1 MIPPE
6 RYESLGELLRDALVQ
21 YKSEVALIEANRKQE
36 ARRLTYLELMREAD
50 RVARYL
56 EDAGVGA
63 GARVAICMSNQSKW
77 IVSACAAFSRGAVI
91 VPIDYK
97 LTPEEQL
104 AQLAHCRPECL
115 VTEWPV
121 FMRYDVSAL
130 PAPHVLV
137 CEAPSGKPV
146 GAATR
151 YEDVLLGKGPRATYV
166 PRKRSDQATL
176 VYSSGTGGV
185 PKGCMLSH
193 DNYLEQYRTLGLL
206 YPLRTG
212 HRYFSILPTNH
223 AIDFMSGFIGPLA
236 SGATVVHQR
245 SLRPEFINH
254 SMERYG
260 ITHMAVV
267 PLLLE
272 AFEKRVRE
280 QVEERGSVGEHVFEA
295 LRQANAA
302 LTLRAPRPG
311 LSRRLLRPVHEAFGG
326 KLEMLFCGGAFVDA
340 ARAQFFYDLGIP
352 VVIGYG
358 LTEAGT
364 VLTVNDLA
372 PFRADSVG
380 RPLDGVELQI
390 RNADPH
396 TQVGEVWARSR
407 TVMLGYLD
415 EPELTEETIVDGWLR
430 TGDLGF
436 LDPSGQ
442 LHLRGR
448 SKNMIVTAGGKNV
461 YPEDIEGAFTSVPCD
476 ELAVFATGYVWPGV
490 ALTEEG
496 LVVVVR
502 APQVTEDDAARNALL
517 EAIRVRNGKLPDY
530 KRVSGVLPYA
540 DEFPRTASMKIKRAA
555 LADAL
560 RLQSPRGA
568 ILPVGA

>member
-36 ARRLTYLELMREAD
+36 ARRLTYLELLRESD

-63 GARVAICMSNQSKW
+63 GERVAICMGNQSKW
-77 IVSACAAFSRGAVI
+77 IVAACAAFSRGAVV
-91 VPIDYK
+91 VPVDYK
-97 LTPEEQL
+97 LTPAEQL
-104 AQLAHCRPECL
+104 AQLAHCTPRCL

-121 FMRYDVSAL
+121 LMRYDVSAL

-137 CEAPSGKPV
+137 SEAPEGKNV
-146 GAATR
+146 GSATR
-151 YEDVLLGKGPRATYV
+151 YEDAVSNTGPRATFV

-193 DNYLEQYRTLGLL
+193 ENYLEQYRTLGLL

-223 AIDFMSGFIGPLA
+223 AIDFMSGFIGPLC

-272 AFEKRVRE
+272 AFEERIRE
-280 QVEERGSVGEHVFEA
+280 RLEERGSLAEHVFDG

-311 LSRRLLRPVHEAFGG
+311 LSRRLLRPVHDAFGG

-380 RPLDGVELQI
+380 RPLDGVTLQI
-390 RNADPH
+390 RNAHPE
-396 TQVGEVWARSR
+396 TQVGEVWAKSR
-407 TVMLGYLD
+407 TVMLGYLN
-415 EPELTEETIVDGWLR
+415 EPELTAETIVDGWLR

-461 YPEDIEGAFTSVPCD
+461 YPEDIEGAFAGVPCD

-496 LVVVVR
+496 LIVVVR
-502 APQVTEDDAARNALL
+502 AEKLDDAAARNALL
-517 EAIRVRNGKLPDY
+517 EAVRVRNGRLPDY
-530 KRVSGVLPYA
+530 KRVSGVLPFA
-540 DEFPRTASMKIKRAA
+540 GEFPRTASMKIKRAA

-560 RLQSPRGA
+560 RTQSPRGA

>member
-6 RYESLGELLRDALVQ
+6 RYESLGELLQDALLQ
-21 YKSEVALIEANRKQE
+21 YKSEVALIEANRKSE
-36 ARRLTYLELMREAD
+36 NRRLTYLELLRESS
-50 RVARYL
+50 RVGRYL
-56 EDAGVGA
+56 QDAGVGA
-63 GARVAICMSNQSKW
+63 GSHVAICMGNQSKW
-77 IVSACAAFSRGAVI
+77 IVAACAVFSRGGVI

-97 LTPEEQL
+97 LSSDEQL
-104 AQLAHCRPECL
+104 AQLKHCKPSAL

-121 FMRYDVSAL
+121 YMRYAGGVPDVDA
-130 PAPHVLV
+130 VLV
-137 CEAPSGKPV
+137 SEAPRGKELH
-146 GAATR
+146 GATR
-151 YEDVLLGKGPRATYV
+151 YEDAVAKEGARPDFV
-166 PRKRSDQATL
+166 PRKRTDQATL

-193 DNYLEQYRTLGLL
+193 DNYLEQYRTLGQLF
-206 YPLRTG
+206 PLRTG
-212 HRYFSILPTNH
+212 DRYFSILPTNH

-245 SLRPEFINH
+245 SLRPEFIND
-254 SMERYG
+254 SMDRYG
-260 ITHMAVV
+260 VTHMSVV

-272 AFEKRVRE
+272 AFEKRIRE
-280 QVEERGSVGEHVFEA
+280 RVEEGGGVSEMLFDG
-295 LRQANAA
+295 LRRANAA
-302 LTLRAPRPG
+302 LTLRSPRRG
-311 LSRRLLRPVHEAFGG
+311 LSRALLKPVHAAFGG

-380 RPLDGVELQI
+380 LPLEGVELEI
-390 RNADPH
+390 RNADPRTH
-396 TQVGEVWARSR
+396 VGEVWARSR
-407 TVMLGYLD
+407 TVMMGYLN
-415 EPELTEETIVDGWLR
+415 EPELTAETIVEGWLR
-430 TGDLGF
+430 TGDLGL
-436 LDPSGQ
+436 LDASGQ

-448 SKNMIVTAGGKNV
+448 SKNMIVTPGGKNV
-461 YPEDIEGAFTSVPCD
+461 YPEDIEGAFAGIACD
-476 ELAVFATGYVWPGV
+476 ELAVYATGYVWPNV
-490 ALTEEG
+490 ALTDEG
-496 LVVVVR
+496 LFVALR
-502 APQVTEDDAARNALL
+502 AEGLEDDDTRNALL
-517 EAIRVRNGKLPDY
+517 EEIRQRNGKLPDY
-530 KRVSGVLPYA
+530 KRIKGVLPVS

-560 RLQSPRGA
+560 RTLSPQEA